1 MAMASSASVLARDS
15 CFYRVVSFGRN
26 RISARGVYGKEKEFG
41 SNGVHEVEFPRQFF
55 RSERPSAITCVA
67 DSQASTSI
75 SRQPRELLVPIP
87 QLVEARV
94 IFAAAPALGHYQ
106 EGHPESNERV
116 PSILEALERGK
127 LTPEFRGNEVLR
139 IQNFKAASQEDVAA
153 VHSLG
158 YVKGL
163 ERAMQKAEDEGLIF
177 LDNSGP
183 TYATS
188 STYHDSMLAAGASLA
203 LVDSVVAASKET
215 QNPPV
220 GFALVRPP
228 GHHAVPAGPM
238 GFCVFGNIAVAAR
251 YAQQAHG
258 LQRVFIIDYDVHH
271 GNGTNDAFYDD
282 SDIYFLST
290 HQDGSYPGT
299 GKMSEVGAGSGEGA
313 TLNLPLPGG
322 SGDDTMARVFEE
334 VIAPAAQR
342 FKPDIILVS
351 AGFDAHVQDPLAGM
365 QFTTGTYYR
374 LASDIKSL
382 AQSLCGG
389 RCVFFLEGGYD
400 LKSLSNSVADSFR
413 AFLGDKSL
421 SSRLDNPAVLYD
433 EPSLYAR
440 QAIDEIKSIHSL

>member
-1 MAMASSASVLARDS
+1 MAMAPCCVKGMVAVSRVGKCRDLIGARKVEILNQVNQKRRQSAVRCD
-15 CFYRVVSFGRN
+15 
-26 RISARGVYGKEKEFG
+26 
-41 SNGVHEVEFPRQFF
+41 
-55 RSERPSAITCVA
+55 A
-67 DSQASTSI
+67 DSNASASTS
-75 SRQPRELLVPIP
+75 RRPRELLVPVS

-94 IFAAAPALGHYQ
+94 IFAAAPAMGHNQ
-106 EGHPESNERV
+106 EGHPECNARV
-116 PSILEALERGK
+116 PSILEALEKGE
-127 LTPEFRGNEVLR
+127 LTPELRGKEVLR

-153 VHSLG
+153 VHAMG

-183 TYATS
+183 TYATQ
-188 STYHDSMLAAGASLA
+188 STYYESMMAAGASLA

-215 QNPPV
+215 KNPPV

-251 YAQQAHG
+251 YAQQVHG

-271 GNGTNDAFYDD
+271 GNGTNDAFYNDP
-282 SDIYFLST
+282 DIFFLST

-299 GKMSEVGAGSGEGA
+299 GKMTEVGAGPGEGS

-322 SGDDTMARVFEE
+322 SGDETMAYVFEE
-334 VIAPAAQR
+334 VIVPAAQR

-374 LASDIKSL
+374 LASDIRRL
-382 AQSLCGG
+382 AHELCGG
-389 RCVFFLEGGYD
+389 RCIFFLEGGYD

-440 QAIDEIKSIHSL
+440 QAIDKIRSIHSL